1 MPDHVLGHLARRFTV
16 SEENLATEA
25 LTWILRDPLANSAL
39 CSLVR
44 GAGTALPDGLTFI
57 GQVGNLETGRP
68 DIVGLDVKQTERLLI
83 EAKFAAGLTER
94 QPAGYLSRL
103 PDDNAG
109 MLLVVAPSARINTL
123 WAKLLRAV
131 PQLDDQ
137 APSPSAQAGTA
148 VRTAPVAARTT
159 LALTSWRHLVTHL
172 LEAVKTAGNVALAQD
187 VEQLLALTEVMDSQA
202 YAPVIPGDYGTNEAR
217 RVQQLE
223 ALIDSA
229 HRLVKK
235 SQKVEHE
242 GRSSHGRIF
251 YGWYLRSRTTKKSL
265 WFGFLPRVWAEK
277 GISPL
282 WMQIKVSK
290 SWSRHRL
297 AQALAP
303 LHGQGQAG
311 VFELGENFYVPLM
324 LEPYLSQDQTIKDLV
339 RQVEALVDL
348 LDAAVPAGET
358 PVPDAIGASDDES
371 DSDASEAAPG

>member
-1 MPDHVLGHLARRFTV
+1 MDPSHQPEPVTVKRLARP
-16 SEENLATEA
+16 EQ
-25 LTWILRDPLANSAL
+25 
-39 CSLVR
+39 
-44 GAGTALPDGLTFI
+44 LP
-57 GQVGNLETGRP
+57 
-68 DIVGLDVKQTERLLI
+68 
-83 EAKFAAGLTER
+83 
-94 QPAGYLSRL
+94 
-103 PDDNAG
+103 
-109 MLLVVAPSARINTL
+109 L
-123 WAKLLRAV
+123 WAELLRAV

-202 YAPVIPGDYGTNEAR
+202 YAPVMPGDYGTNEAR

-235 SQKVEHE
+235 SATVEHE

-282 WMQIKVSK
+282 
-290 SWSRHRL
+290 
-297 AQALAP
+297 
-303 LHGQGQAG
+303 
-311 VFELGENFYVPLM
+311 
-324 LEPYLSQDQTIKDLV
+324 
-339 RQVEALVDL
+339 
-348 LDAAVPAGET
+348 
-358 PVPDAIGASDDES
+358 
-371 DSDASEAAPG
+371 